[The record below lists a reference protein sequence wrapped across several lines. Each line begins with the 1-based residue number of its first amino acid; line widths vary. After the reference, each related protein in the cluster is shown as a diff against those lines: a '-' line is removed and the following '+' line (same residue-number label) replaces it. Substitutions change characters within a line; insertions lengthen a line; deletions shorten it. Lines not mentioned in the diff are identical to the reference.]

1 MEPLRF
7 QDTDIGGPPAPGWYA
22 GTVMIAGW
30 RQSAHDNRMVH
41 VVLSLE
47 GVLPPF
53 ERIADYFVLEGATPR
68 GRAYSRKRLVA
79 LFHAGGLWPQ
89 PGDEIRPE
97 ALAGLSIEV
106 KVVHELWKN
115 TPRLQIV
122 GYRPRQAQNQ
132 LLGEGDGDAG
142 SSAPVMS
149 RE

>member
-1 MEPLRF
+1 METLRF
-7 QDTDIGGPPAPGWYA
+7 LATDIGGPPAPGWYA
-22 GTVMIAGW
+22 STVTTAGW

-41 VVLSLE
+41 VVLALE

-53 ERIADYFVLEGATPR
+53 ERVADYFVLEGAAPR

-97 ALAGLSIEV
+97 ALVCLTIEV

-115 TPRLQIV
+115 TLRLRIV
-122 GYRPRQAQNQ
+122 GYRPRQTQKP
-132 LLGEGDGDAG
+132 LRDEDDGEKGPSG
-142 SSAPVMS
+142 PVTS
-149 RE
+149 RA